1 MAKRDTESFSLSYLD
16 VMCCGFGAIILL
28 LMITRVS
35 ESNNEALEV
44 PSIPL
49 SGSVLELQKQL
60 FEIRGETNILNRDLN
75 AKHEQLSQ
83 YEERI
88 ARLRRELSSLQGRF
102 NTTTEQ
108 STDFEDLSGQL
119 ALARQ
124 ELTEEMKRL
133 QASLGAQIDTDSVGG
148 VPVDSEYV
156 IFIIDTSGSMFNS
169 AWDRMMEVMDETLD
183 IYPELKGIQVMS
195 DEGDYMFSSFSGDWI
210 DDTPARRTAIMQ
222 RLRSWNP
229 FSNSSPVEGII
240 QAIRTYYQPGR
251 KISLYVLG
259 DDFTGNSISDVVNTV
274 DRINMADE
282 SGERLVRIHG
292 IGFPVVL
299 SQPERYRT
307 GGFRFSALMR
317 ELARKNGGTFVGLN
331 DFY

>member
-1 MAKRDTESFSLSYLD
+1 MKRRNTESTSLSYLD

-35 ESNNEALEV
+35 STENQALEV
-44 PSIPL
+44 SAVPI
-49 SGSVLELQKQL
+49 SGSVLDLQKQL
-60 FEIRGETNILNRDLN
+60 FEIRGETNILNRELN

-83 YEERI
+83 YEERV

-102 NTTTEQ
+102 STTTAQ
-108 STDFEDLSGQL
+108 STDFAELQGEL

-124 ELTEEMKRL
+124 ELTDEMKRL
-133 QASLGAQIDTDSVGG
+133 QANLGAQVDTDSVGG

-156 IFIIDTSGSMFNS
+156 IFIIDTSGSMFNY
-169 AWDRMMEVMDETLD
+169 AWDRMMAVMDETLD
-183 IYPELKGIQVMS
+183 IYPELKGIQVMN
-195 DEGDYMFSSFSGDWI
+195 DEGGYMFSSFSGDWI
-210 DDTPARRTAIMQ
+210 PDTPARRSAIMQ
-222 RLRSWNP
+222 RLRTWNP
-229 FSNSSPVEGII
+229 FSNSSPVEGIV
-240 QAIRTYYQPGR
+240 QAIRTYYEPGR

-259 DDFTGNSISDVVNTV
+259 DDFTGNSISDVVATV
-274 DRINMADE
+274 DRINVADE
-282 SGERLVRIHG
+282 TGERLVRIHG

-299 SQPERYRT
+299 SQPERYRM

>member
-1 MAKRDTESFSLSYLD
+1 MAKRTTESFSLSYLD

-28 LMITRVS
+28 LVITRVS
-35 ESNNEALEV
+35 ESKNDSLEV
-44 PSIPL
+44 SSVPIA
-49 SGSVLELQKQL
+49 GSVLELQKQL

-156 IFIIDTSGSMFNS
+156 IFIIDTSGSMFNY

>member
-1 MAKRDTESFSLSYLD
+1 
-16 VMCCGFGAIILL
+16 
-28 LMITRVS
+28 
-35 ESNNEALEV
+35 
-44 PSIPL
+44 
-49 SGSVLELQKQL
+49 
-60 FEIRGETNILNRDLN
+60 
-75 AKHEQLSQ
+75 
-83 YEERI
+83 
-88 ARLRRELSSLQGRF
+88 
-102 NTTTEQ
+102 
-108 STDFEDLSGQL
+108 
-119 ALARQ
+119 
-124 ELTEEMKRL
+124 
-133 QASLGAQIDTDSVGG
+133 
-148 VPVDSEYV
+148 
-156 IFIIDTSGSMFNS
+156 
-169 AWDRMMEVMDETLD
+169 
-183 IYPELKGIQVMS
+183 MS

-274 DRINMADE
+274 DRINMADD

>member
-1 MAKRDTESFSLSYLD
+1 MSFLD
-16 VMCCGFGAIILL
+16 IMCCGFGAIILL
-28 LMITRVS
+28 IMLSKTS
-35 ESNNEALEV
+35 PEESQNALEV
-44 PSIPL
+44 ADIPTT
-49 SGSVLELQKQL
+49 GSVLNLQRQL
-60 FEIRGETNILNRDLN
+60 FAIRGETNILNRDLN

-83 YEERI
+83 YEQRI
-88 ARLRRELSSLQGRF
+88 ARLRRELSNLQGRF
-102 NTTTEQ
+102 NTTTSQ
-108 STDFEDLSGQL
+108 STDLEEMEGEL

-124 ELTEEMKRL
+124 ELTDEMKRL
-133 QASLGAQIDTDSVGG
+133 QANLGAQVDTDSVGG

-156 IFIIDTSGSMFNS
+156 IFIIDTSGSMFNY
-169 AWDRMMEVMDETLD
+169 AWDKMLEVMAETLD

-195 DEGDYMFSSFSGDWI
+195 DEGDYMFSSFNGDWI
-210 DDTPARRTAIMQ
+210 PDTPARRSAILQ
-222 RLRSWNP
+222 RLRHWTP
-229 FSNSSPVEGII
+229 YSNISPLDGIM
-240 QAIRTYYQPGR
+240 QAIRAYYETCK

-259 DDFTGNSISDVVNTV
+259 DDFTGNSISVVVDTV
-274 DRINMADE
+274 DRINVADE

-299 SQPERYRT
+299 SQPERYRM